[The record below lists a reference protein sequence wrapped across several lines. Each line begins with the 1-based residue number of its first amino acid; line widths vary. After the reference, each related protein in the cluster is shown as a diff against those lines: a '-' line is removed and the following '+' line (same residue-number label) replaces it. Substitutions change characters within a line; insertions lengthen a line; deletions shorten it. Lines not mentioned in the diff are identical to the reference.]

1 MKRIFVTAILLSMLL
16 ISGAMA
22 DNVMKVER
30 EFGPSFAGFAPN
42 KFLVVVK
49 EGTPQ
54 IIATQRAGL
63 AIMGNLEADRIGKKY
78 GISSFARQFPGAR
91 MNKNA
96 KPTEQALTKYYK
108 IFFESGD
115 LDQVMDEYRKLP
127 FVEKVEP
134 IAMHYMSATPND
146 KYYDDPPP
154 EFPYDQWHYWDT
166 YGIEA
171 DQGWDDETG
180 SSDVVCAVIDGG
192 VRYYHYDLGG
202 TDPPGPDDNVT
213 NGNIWVNQGEI
224 PSNGVDDDN
233 NGYIDDVIGWDFVLE
248 GSNQCIDSD
257 CGGVDN
263 DPSDFG
269 GHGTHVAGTIAAIT
283 NNDETFGVAGVAGGW
298 NDGTTNYTANGVK
311 IMCLRVG
318 YMTRRGGLVHMD
330 YCAEAMFYV
339 ATMVEKGVNVAAI
352 NCSWGSS
359 TYGAMPA
366 ATDNLLAHD
375 VMIIVA
381 AGNDGTSNYDYLGGH
396 PGCLD
401 VGATDQTGYAASFTT
416 WGDWVDV
423 AAPGVDIL
431 STYHHSDD
439 PDGDYIS
446 TMSGTSM
453 SCPHV
458 VGVAGLLESK
468 DPSLT
473 GPEKFAL
480 LVNNTNPYLGTTYI
494 GTGIVS
500 AKKALDAVGP
510 NEDPPIA
517 EFSGTPTSG
526 DMPLNVSFTDLS
538 TNSPTTWSWNFG
550 DGVGTSSLENP
561 SYIYNNAG
569 TYTVSLTVTNA
580 FGSDSETKNG
590 YINVTAPSNDPPV
603 ANFSGSPTTGFE
615 PLTVDFTDLSTY
627 GPTTWSWN
635 FGDGVGTS
643 TQQHPSYTYSS
654 FGTYTVS
661 LTVTNA
667 YGSDTKTELDYI
679 TVQEQEE
686 AVMHVQDIAVW
697 RITAGRNCTG
707 RGTVTIFDGDNTPV
721 IGATVYVSV
730 TGNTTQ
736 SLSGVTGTDGVVT
749 LTTLK
754 VKTCDGEWCYEVT
767 NVTHATNTY
776 DAGAN
781 VVTAACE
788 SGWLYGSSGQI
799 ALVNQP
805 PTEDELLQNHPNPFN
820 PTTDISFRLPE
831 AGYVKLEVYNLV
843 GQRVAVLADGE
854 FSTGSH
860 TVTWDASRFASGVY
874 FYHLSTE
881 SIVLTKKMVL
891 LK

>member
-1 MKRIFVTAILLSMLL
+1 MKRISLAVVMLSLLLMS
-16 ISGAMA
+16 SAMA
-22 DNVMKVER
+22 DNVLKVER
-30 EFGPSFAGFAPN
+30 EFGPSFAGFAQN
-42 KFLVVVK
+42 KFIVVVN

-54 IIATQRAGL
+54 INARQRAGL
-63 AIMGNLEADRIGKKY
+63 AVTGNREADRIGEKY
-78 GISSFARQFPGAR
+78 GVSSFARQFPGAR
-91 MNKNA
+91 MDKSA
-96 KPTEQALTKYYK
+96 KPTEQVLTRYYK
-108 IFFESGD
+108 IFFDSGD

-127 FVEKVEP
+127 FVDKVEP
-134 IAMHYMSATPND
+134 IAMHYVTATPND
-146 KYYDDPPP
+146 RYYDDPPP

-171 DQGWDDETG
+171 DLGWDDETG

-224 PSNGVDDDN
+224 PSNGIDDDN
-233 NGYIDDVIGWDFVLE
+233 NGYVDDVIGWDFVLSASTG
-248 GSNQCIDSD
+248 GSTACTDSD

-283 NNDETFGVAGVAGGW
+283 NNDPTFGVAGVAGGW

-311 IMCLRVG
+311 IMCLRAG
-318 YMTRRGGLVHMD
+318 YMTRRGGIMHMD
-330 YCAEAMFYV
+330 YCAEAMFYI
-339 ATMVEKGVNVAAI
+339 ATMVDKGVNVAAV

-359 TYGAMPA
+359 SYGAMPA

-381 AGNDGTSNYDYLGGH
+381 CGNDGTTNYDYLGGRED
-396 PGCLD
+396 CLD
-401 VGATDQTGYAASFTT
+401 VGATDQTGYAASFSTYGT
-416 WGDWVDV
+416 WVDI

-431 STYHHSDD
+431 STYHNSDD
-439 PDGDYIS
+439 PSGDYIS

-473 GPEKFAL
+473 GPEKFDIM
-480 LVNNTNPYLGTTYI
+480 VNNSTPYLGTKYV

-510 NEDPPIA
+510 NLDPPIA

-526 DMPLNVSFTDLS
+526 YAPLNVSFTDLS
-538 TNSPTTWSWNFG
+538 TNNPTSWSWDFG
-550 DGVGTSSLENP
+550 DGVGSSSQQHP
-561 SYIYNNAG
+561 SYSYDSPG
-569 TYTVSLTVTNA
+569 TYTVSLTATNA
-580 FGSDSETKNG
+580 YGSDTETKID
-590 YINVTAPSNDPPV
+590 YIDVQTEPQDPPV

-615 PLTVDFTDLSTY
+615 PLTVDFTDLSTN
-627 GPTTWSWN
+627 GPTSWSWD

-643 TQQHPSYTYSS
+643 TQQHPSYTYPS

-661 LTVTNA
+661 LTATNA
-667 YGSDTKTELDYI
+667 YGSDTETKLDYI
-679 TVQEQEE
+679 AVEEQGELI
-686 AVMHVQDIAVW
+686 MHVQDITVW

-707 RGTVTIFDGDNTPV
+707 RGTVTIFDGDNAPV
-721 IGATVYVSV
+721 AGATVYVSV

-767 NVTHATNTY
+767 NVVKAGGIY

-781 VVTAACE
+781 VVTMACE
-788 SGWLYGSSGQI
+788 SGVVYGNDGSAVKAVSGVTMWN
-799 ALVNQP
+799 A
-805 PTEDELLQNHPNPFN
+805 PNPFN
-820 PTTDISFRLPE
+820 PTTTISFNLPQSE
-831 AGYVKLEVYNLV
+831 QVSLTVYNV
-843 GQRVAVLADGE
+843 MGQKLATLLDRRLDAGE
-854 FSTGSH
+854 HSVEWNGSN
-860 TVTWDASRFASGVY
+860 VASGVY
-874 FYHLSTE
+874 FYTLRIGTA
-881 SIVLTKKMVL
+881 TATQKMLL